1 MAGKI
6 LGKLK
11 GIIAS
16 ASENSRNGRKYTEN
30 FWDTFFDSDIFK
42 EGMENKMYFG
52 ELYHPDEE
60 EKYGQIHPGDEAAIL
75 LDKVEKQG
83 KDYIGTF
90 SILPTRAGEV
100 LKNLVDIG
108 CTFGVSSRGYN
119 DYDSSYF
126 DDPSAFELITW
137 DIVAFPGI
145 KSARLHP
152 ISAVAENFN
161 INKKQK
167 RIKAMENLNKIS
179 SEDKYAKKYID
190 SVLKTKEDFDT
201 DLQVEDIMA
210 GLDGGFPES
219 YEDNDFI
226 IFDKDNKPYYDDGK
240 HGKAEVITNKIN
252 QNIIDTSKP
261 GDAYIADN
269 VFWLEKLKKYGA
281 YGNWLKIN

>member
-42 EGMENKMYFG
+42 EGMKNKMYFG

-108 CTFGVSSRGYN
+108 CIFGVSSRGYN
-119 DYDSSYF
+119 DYDSNYF

-152 ISAVAENFN
+152 VSTVAESF
-161 INKKQK
+161 KTDK
-167 RIKAMENLNKIS
+167 RRVKAMENLNRIS
-179 SEDKYAKKYID
+179 SEDMFAKKYID

-201 DLQVEDIMA
+201 DLQIEDIFSD
-210 GLDGGFPES
+210 LDIPPEL
-219 YEDNDFI
+219 YKEDDFI
-226 IFDKDNKPYYDDGK
+226 LFDKDNKPYFNDGK

-252 QNIIDTSKP
+252 QKYIDNAKP

-269 VFWLEKLKKYGA
+269 IFWLEKLKKYGA